1 MARRRAKTLPAR
13 RLPPHL
19 TIEMLEDLLNTVTPG
34 TEFHVPFGCSE
45 GEYDFI
51 YFPFG
56 SRKAGGTEAEVFISS
71 ILKLF

>member
-1 MARRRAKTLPAR
+1 M
-13 RLPPHL
+13 
-19 TIEMLEDLLNTVTPG
+19 EMLEDLLNTVTPG